1 MKEINI
7 QNVHI
12 AAENAMVQHMVDIRS
27 IGLHNNYSSP
37 NYHLQ
42 LSCSPTAAG
51 EVKLCRY
58 VMVMKPFFAWNLPL
72 LKRAKLTDRKF
83 QCTIWGA

>member
-7 QNVHI
+7 QSVHI
-12 AAENAMVQHMVDIRS
+12 AAENAMVQHIFDIRS

-42 LSCSPTAAG
+42 LSCSPLTA
-51 EVKLCRY
+51 
-58 VMVMKPFFAWNLPL
+58 
-72 LKRAKLTDRKF
+72 D
-83 QCTIWGA
+83 